1 MLSEYLTPGDR
12 VEIKA
17 LNPNTVLAHIASSAD
32 EYYDVKK
39 TYRTRIYDILSEDV
53 VSIEMPTEKTK
64 LILLPVGEDFDLCF
78 YTARGLY
85 QCYARVRDRYK
96 TSNVYILE
104 MALTTNLRKFQRR
117 EYYRFNCVLDMK
129 ARNLSE
135 DEERQITE
143 HEVEFIDTDMLLDEG
158 VIVDISGGGA
168 RFISNTKY
176 EVGSLILFNFTLEID
191 GNRRPYSLIGRIIT
205 SDRPAEREGFENRIK
220 FVGINS
226 KDRESII
233 KYIFEEERKIR
244 QRQHW
249 QTNEN

>member
-1 MLSEYLTPGDR
+1 MISDYITPGDR
-12 VEIKA
+12 VEVKA
-17 LNPNTVLAHIASSAD
+17 LNPNTVLAHIKSAAD
-32 EYYDVKK
+32 EYYDVTQ
-39 TYRTRIYDILSEDV
+39 TYRTRVYDLLSEDV

-78 YTARGLY
+78 YTAKGLY

-129 ARNLSE
+129 ARGLSH
-135 DEERQITE
+135 DEEKQITE
-143 HEVEFIDTDMLLDEG
+143 HEVEFIDTDMLLDDG

-168 RFISNTKY
+168 RFISNSKY
-176 EVGSLILFNFTLEID
+176 EVDSLILFKFKLDID
-191 GNRRPYSLIGRIIT
+191 DSSRDYSLIGKVVA
-205 SDRPAEREGFENRIK
+205 SDRPEARDSYENRIK
-220 FVGINS
+220 FVGIKN

-244 QRQHW
+244 QRQQW
-249 QTNEN
+249 KE